1 MNSAG
6 KIPLIDVLTS
16 ASGQA
21 PVVTRAAHIIPEST
35 NAGISGDNEGGDR
48 VHLLSSVFFHDQYEY
63 AASVWAALERFG
75 QVSLDGLNGR
85 NIHRLENIITMDNNK
100 HDMFSRLLVWFEA
113 TVI

>member
-1 MNSAG
+1 M
-6 KIPLIDVLTS
+6 
-16 ASGQA
+16 
-21 PVVTRAAHIIPEST
+21 
-35 NAGISGDNEGGDR
+35 
-48 VHLLSSVFFHDQYEY
+48 
-63 AASVWAALERFG
+63 WAALERFG